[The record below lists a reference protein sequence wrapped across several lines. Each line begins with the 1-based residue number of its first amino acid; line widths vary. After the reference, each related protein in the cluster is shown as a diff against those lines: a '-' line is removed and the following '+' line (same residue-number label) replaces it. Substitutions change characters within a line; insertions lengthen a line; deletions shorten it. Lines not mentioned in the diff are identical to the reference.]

1 MARTV
6 QECNDYI
13 VTNLVTE
20 FAAVGITIDPN
31 LWSKRNLLRN
41 ICYTFAIAQSLFE
54 QLADISIAA
63 MQDIQTKS
71 AAATKAWIQDKMF
84 KFQYSAT
91 TPQYV
96 QMVNGIPQYPV
107 VNDTLKII
115 TACSV
120 ATSVTQTVNIKVAKG
135 DPLSALAA
143 GELTA
148 AQDYIDT
155 IGTAGIN
162 YVVLSDDAD
171 KLYIEANIYY
181 RGSYAAVIQANV
193 IDAID
198 AYLLNLSRTDFNG
211 YIYVADLV
219 KMIDNIEGVND
230 VELVNV
236 KARYDSQS
244 FGAGID
250 LVTAGDVVQ
259 RRYLAGAGYL
269 IQEDTVGY
277 TFADSL
283 TFIAE

>member
-1 MARTV
+1 M
-6 QECNDYI
+6 
-13 VTNLVTE
+13 
-20 FAAVGITIDPN
+20 
-31 LWSKRNLLRN
+31 K
-41 ICYTFAIAQSLFE
+41 
-54 QLADISIAA
+54 DIK
-63 MQDIQTKS
+63 TKS
-71 AAATKAWIQDKMF
+71 AAETKAWIHDKMI
-84 KFQYSAT
+84 KFQYSVT

-171 KLYIEANIYY
+171 KLYVEANIYY
-181 RGSYAAVIQANV
+181 RGSYSAVIQANV

-236 KARYDSQS
+236 KSRYDSQS
-244 FGAGID
+244 FGTGID
-250 LVTAGDVVQ
+250 LVIAGDVVQ